1 MEGFRLLELAG
12 AAAMTRWCVVALA
25 GLLSAVKAWASP
37 SDAFFPLN
45 QAIAVI
51 ADSPRGESLS
61 KEVDALRT
69 VVQKLEDRFVASQL
83 QVPDDYKKT
92 LNFDASLLRMAS
104 ESKGGKAEVELL
116 NEVLEDLR
124 AKDVASQ
131 GKGMQAG
138 IASMSPLIR
147 VTITTTNSGT
157 PAHGYLVRCN
167 RRRFA
172 EAAIAMFVFNKPS
185 SPTSYE
191 MPPGMYVC
199 TAALSGNVRGK
210 QAVSVG
216 LAGADHEDVTIAM
229 P

>member
-51 ADSPRGESLS
+51 ADSPGESPFPENGTRCVLWF
-61 KEVDALRT
+61 RT
-69 VVQKLEDRFVASQL
+69 FEDRFVASQL

-131 GKGMQAG
+131 GKGMQDQH
-138 IASMSPLIR
+138 R
-147 VTITTTNSGT
+147 VHVSTDQGDHNNHKQRNACARLLGS
-157 PAHGYLVRCN
+157 LQ
-167 RRRFA
+167 
-172 EAAIAMFVFNKPS
+172 S
-185 SPTSYE
+185 S
-191 MPPGMYVC
+191 
-199 TAALSGNVRGK
+199 ALR
-210 QAVSVG
+210 
-216 LAGADHEDVTIAM
+216 
-229 P
+229 